1 MSCLPAA
8 EYDFDC
14 FGCLPSLFCSSLVLF
29 VLLLPFL
36 ASGPAVDAL
45 VALFRSV
52 PFRVYSF
59 GTLNNNIPSWYKQD
73 ARLENHLENL
83 TTRGRRVGSSGSRA
97 RGFASYNVA
106 AGDGG
111 GGGGGGNIIYAI
123 KNTMVMTTP
132 LPSE

>member
-1 MSCLPAA
+1 M
-8 EYDFDC
+8 
-14 FGCLPSLFCSSLVLF
+14 
-29 VLLLPFL
+29 
-36 ASGPAVDAL
+36 DAL

-97 RGFASYNVA
+97 RGFASCNVA
-106 AGDGG
+106 AGD

-123 KNTMVMTTP
+123 KNTMMVMTTP